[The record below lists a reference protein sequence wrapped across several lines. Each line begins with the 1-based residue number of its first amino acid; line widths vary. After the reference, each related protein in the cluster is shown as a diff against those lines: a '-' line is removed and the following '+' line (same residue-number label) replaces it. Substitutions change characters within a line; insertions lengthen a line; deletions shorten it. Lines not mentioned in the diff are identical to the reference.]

1 LSYNYYMVINNQ
13 NNSKNS
19 GMKENQQD
27 RREGS
32 EQNGFARNQFEAQ
45 FKRIKESL
53 QVSSETALAKLLGI
67 KQPSIA
73 KARKRK
79 KIPPGWITRISEQ
92 YGISADWILF
102 GIGDMRALSRKPSM
116 QIKPIKAGL
125 NGMLEALHDFPD
137 YELEQTYNWATYR
150 KFANQFVDD
159 AIKEAGYQPW
169 AGIVNGLKALVDDEI
184 SLKLKAR
191 IIDYINMTK
200 RMDMVNKNKP

>member
-1 LSYNYYMVINNQ
+1 MVINNQ
-13 NNSKNS
+13 NNSNNG

-27 RREGS
+27 RKEGS
-32 EQNGFARNQFEAQ
+32 EQNRFARNQFEAQ

-79 KIPPGWITRISEQ
+79 KIPPGWITKISEQ

-102 GIGDMRALSRKPSM
+102 GIGDMSLKDRKFLSREPSM

-125 NGMLEALHDFPD
+125 NGVLEALHDFPD
-137 YELEQTYNWATYR
+137 YEYQQTKSLATYR
-150 KFANQFVDD
+150 EFAKQFVDD

-169 AGIVNGLKALVDDEI
+169 AGIVNGLKALINDEI
-184 SLKLKAR
+184 SFKLKAR
-191 IIDYINMTK
+191 LIDYIKMTK
-200 RMDMVNKNKP
+200 RMDIINKNKP